1 MRKLVMAVN
10 AGSSSI
16 KFKLYEIKNERVILS
31 GIVDRIGHNDAI
43 FKMNFNGEE
52 RKAILPVKNHEIGVD
67 LILEKLVEFKIVE
80 SIEEIQGVGHRI
92 VQGGKYFQDSA
103 VLNKDTED
111 KIEAL
116 IPLAPLH
123 NAAHLVGFRAFKKAL
138 PKLGN
143 VAVFD
148 TAFHQTMEEQDFLY
162 PIPYEYYQ
170 KHDIRRYGAHGTSH
184 KYLAEEAAK
193 LMSEVKHPRVI
204 TCHIGSGSSLCA
216 VNDGVCVATSMG
228 LTPLGGVMMGTR
240 TGDID
245 PSVMFFACQEEGK
258 DVKEM
263 YQIFNKKSGL
273 LGISGVSSDTRD
285 IEDAALKGNKRA
297 ILAQKMFAR
306 RVADFIGQYFVRL
319 GGADM
324 IVFSAGIGENAPIYR
339 KLIVDQ
345 IKEAL
350 GVEIDEELNSKVR
363 GKLAVLSTPKSKI
376 RVSVIPTDEELMI
389 LRDTVRLLNLK

>member
-123 NAAHLVGFRAFKKAL
+123 NAF
-138 PKLGN
+138 
-143 VAVFD
+143 
-148 TAFHQTMEEQDFLY
+148 E
-162 PIPYEYYQ
+162 
-170 KHDIRRYGAHGTSH
+170 
-184 KYLAEEAAK
+184 
-193 LMSEVKHPRVI
+193 
-204 TCHIGSGSSLCA
+204 
-216 VNDGVCVATSMG
+216 
-228 LTPLGGVMMGTR
+228 
-240 TGDID
+240 
-245 PSVMFFACQEEGK
+245 
-258 DVKEM
+258 
-263 YQIFNKKSGL
+263 
-273 LGISGVSSDTRD
+273 VSS
-285 IEDAALKGNKRA
+285 I
-297 ILAQKMFAR
+297 
-306 RVADFIGQYFVRL
+306 
-319 GGADM
+319 
-324 IVFSAGIGENAPIYR
+324 
-339 KLIVDQ
+339 
-345 IKEAL
+345 
-350 GVEIDEELNSKVR
+350 
-363 GKLAVLSTPKSKI
+363 
-376 RVSVIPTDEELMI
+376 
-389 LRDTVRLLNLK
+389 

>member
-1 MRKLVMAVN
+1 
-10 AGSSSI
+10 
-16 KFKLYEIKNERVILS
+16 
-31 GIVDRIGHNDAI
+31 
-43 FKMNFNGEE
+43 
-52 RKAILPVKNHEIGVD
+52 
-67 LILEKLVEFKIVE
+67 
-80 SIEEIQGVGHRI
+80 
-92 VQGGKYFQDSA
+92 
-103 VLNKDTED
+103 
-111 KIEAL
+111 
-116 IPLAPLH
+116 
-123 NAAHLVGFRAFKKAL
+123 
-138 PKLGN
+138 
-143 VAVFD
+143 
-148 TAFHQTMEEQDFLY
+148 
-162 PIPYEYYQ
+162 
-170 KHDIRRYGAHGTSH
+170 
-184 KYLAEEAAK
+184 
-193 LMSEVKHPRVI
+193 
-204 TCHIGSGSSLCA
+204 
-216 VNDGVCVATSMG
+216 
-228 LTPLGGVMMGTR
+228 
-240 TGDID
+240 
-245 PSVMFFACQEEGK
+245 MFFACQEEGK

-273 LGISGVSSDTRD
+273 LGISGVSNDTRD

>member
-31 GIVDRIGHNDAI
+31 GIVDRIGHIDAI

-273 LGISGVSSDTRD
+273 LGISGVSNDTRD

>member
-52 RKAILPVKNHEIGVD
+52 RKAILPVKNHEVGVD

-123 NAAHLVGFRAFKKAL
+123 NAAHLIGFRAFKKAL
-138 PKLGN
+138 PKVGN

-273 LGISGVSSDTRD
+273 LGISGVSNDTRD

-350 GVEIDEELNSKVR
+350 GVEIDEELNKKVR

>member
-1 MRKLVMAVN
+1 MAVN

-273 LGISGVSSDTRD
+273 LGISGVSNDTRD

-350 GVEIDEELNSKVR
+350 GVEIDEELNKKVR

>member
-52 RKAILPVKNHEIGVD
+52 RKAILPVKNHEVGVD

-123 NAAHLVGFRAFKKAL
+123 NAAHLIGFRAFKKAL
-138 PKLGN
+138 PKVGN

-273 LGISGVSSDTRD
+273 LGISGVSNDTRD
-285 IEDAALKGNKRA
+285 IEDAALEGNKRA

-350 GVEIDEELNSKVR
+350 GVEIDEELNKKVR

-389 LRDTVRLLNLK
+389 LRDTVRLLKLK